1 MKNNRPKSAPRR
13 GALETAALFITIG
26 FVAVVAGA
34 CSEEF
39 TSYELLTGTRLLA
52 VRADNPSLSEGEMAT
67 LDALV
72 FTASGEEVSYRWSW
86 CPVQGNP
93 SDGFVCPITDS
104 DLERMLPP
112 PADGAD
118 PFPSL
123 NLGSGEVAELPYPG
137 DRALVAGLCEAIRS
151 QPHPTHMTMPTCS
164 RGLDVYVKVEIV
176 TPTTTVTAIKEVEL
190 LIEPDAEPNTNPILE
205 GLDVSAV
212 GLETELVGDELNE
225 LPAASPFALSLRM
238 ADGSVESF
246 QPAPTPDD
254 PSPTARD
261 EKPMFTWFVEA
272 GELDFTRTGVVDG
285 TSSVDDAIHNVWRLG
300 ASGAEVDFVV
310 VVRDGRGGMDWAQR
324 RVRVSE

>member
-1 MKNNRPKSAPRR
+1 M
-13 GALETAALFITIG
+13 ETAALVVTIG
-26 FVAVVAGA
+26 LVAVVAGA
-34 CSEEF
+34 CNEEF

-123 NLGSGEVAELPYPG
+123 GLGDGEVAELPYPG

-151 QPHPTHMTMPTCS
+151 QPHPTHVAMPTCD
-164 RGLDVYVKVEIV
+164 RGLDVFVKVEIV
-176 TPTTTVTAIKEVEL
+176 TPTTTVTAVKEVEL
-190 LIEPDAEPNTNPILE
+190 LIDLDAEPNANPVLE
-205 GLDVSAV
+205 GLDISAA
-212 GLETELVGDELNE
+212 GTEMELVIDEVNE
-225 LPAASPFALSLRM
+225 LPAASPFTLSLRL

-246 QPAPTPDD
+246 DPAPTLED
-254 PSPTARD
+254 PSPAARD

-285 TSSVDDAIHNVWRLG
+285 TSSLEEAVQNVWRLG
-300 ASGAEVDFVV
+300 ASGDEVRFVV
-310 VVRDGRGGMDWAQR
+310 VARDGRGGMDWAQR
-324 RVRVSE
+324 SVRVSE